1 MHLIARKSLLAI
13 AAASTLATS
22 SFAQTA
28 PSVTLYGRLDLA
40 IESANDGALTRT
52 MLQNYASRFGIKGD
66 RDFSGDLSGIFQVE
80 TAFSPEDGKNQ
91 NVSTATTDTNAGIT
105 GGTAPSGGGAI
116 TGTPSTQKVVT
127 KVGTTTGY
135 LASRNS
141 FVGLKSKSM
150 GTFLIGNYDTPLKSL
165 DGGGLA
171 STLWA
176 EGDAMEVIIHGKGTK
191 TAGSNFDN
199 VHTRQNNN
207 LVYISPKFA
216 EIVVKASYS
225 PDEAQTTATN
235 QPLYS
240 LSAEW
245 NNGTYN
251 VGLATQ
257 KKEVSDQAFGM
268 SAMKLTMGAK
278 MGDFSA
284 GLAFSTLDNNAPTAA
299 NARKTNNSLVV
310 LGYTMGATVFKF
322 NYGMSGESTSNAQDD
337 LTMTSVEVGY
347 ALDKQTT
354 VYGNYAQIT
363 NNAKAKGTFTGADN
377 FPAVGVAGNDPTAL
391 SFGIRYN
398 F

>member
-1 MHLIARKSLLAI
+1 MKTIARKSLLAI
-13 AAASTLATS
+13 AVASTLAGTA
-22 SFAQTA
+22 FAQTA

-66 RDFSGDLSGIFQVE
+66 RSFGSDLSGIFQVE

-91 NVSTATTDTNAGIT
+91 NQSPTSTT
-105 GGTAPSGGGAI
+105 
-116 TGTPSTQKVVT
+116 
-127 KVGTTTGY
+127 VGTSAPTSYTAQTTGY

-141 FVGLKSKSM
+141 FVGLKSNSM
-150 GTFLIGNYDTPLKSL
+150 GTFLFGNYDTPLKSL

-191 TAGSNFDN
+191 AANGTYFDN

-207 LVYISPKFA
+207 LVYISPKFSD
-216 EIVVKASYS
+216 IVLKASYS
-225 PDEAQTTATN
+225 PDESQTASTN

-240 LSAEW
+240 LSGEW

-257 KKEVSDQAFGM
+257 KKDVSNKTFGM
-268 SAMKLTMGAK
+268 SANKLTIGAK
-278 MGDFSA
+278 MGDFTA
-284 GLAFSTLDNNAPTAA
+284 GLAFSSLDNNAASAA
-299 NARKTNNSLVV
+299 NSQKTDNSLIV
-310 LGYTMGATVFKF
+310 LGYTMGPTVFKF
-322 NYGMSGESTSNAQDD
+322 NYGMSSASKGTVNDD
-337 LTMTSVEVGY
+337 LTMTSLEVGY
-347 ALDKQTT
+347 TLDKQTT
-354 VYGNYAQIT
+354 LYANYAQIM
-363 NNAKAKGTFTGADN
+363 NNSNGRGTFTGADN
-377 FPAVGVAGNDPTAL
+377 FPGSTITAVSKVGDTAAGTDPSAL